1 MFEDQSEIVFTV
13 IASSIMLLII
23 ISFIIIMLFIH
34 QKRVLRHQKNI
45 AKLKQKYQEEIMRAQ
60 MEMQEET
67 LDYVGRELHD
77 NIGQILSLIK
87 LNLMNAQDQQIH
99 ESRKLI
105 GTAIHDLRNISHTLN
120 LTWTENINLTAFL
133 KNTAKSLQ
141 SSGMYKLKL
150 NLKSELILQNKEDYI
165 LVYRMIQEII
175 QNILKHAEANEI
187 QIFMDE
193 KLLEIKDNGNGF
205 DVKSAYLGTGIKNL
219 KARASLIGS
228 DLEVESDLNKG
239 SIFRIT
245 INEGNYA
252 N

>member
-1 MFEDQSEIVFTV
+1 
-13 IASSIMLLII
+13 
-23 ISFIIIMLFIH
+23 MLFIH

-87 LNLMNAQDQQIH
+87 LNLMNAQDQQIR

-120 LTWTENINLTAFL
+120 LTWTENINLTAFIQ
-133 KNTAKSLQ
+133 NTAKSLE
-141 SSGMYKLKL
+141 SSNKYNLQL
-150 NLKSELILQNKEDYI
+150 NLKSELILKNKEDYI

-175 QNILKHAEANEI
+175 QNILKHAEANQI
-187 QIFMDE
+187 QVFMDE
-193 KLLEIKDNGNGF
+193 KLLEINDNGRGF
-205 DVKSAYLGTGIKNL
+205 DVKTASLGTGIKNI
-219 KARASLIGS
+219 KARASLIGA
-228 DLEVESDLNKG
+228 DLEIKSSQNKG

-245 INEGNYA
+245 INDGKYA

>member
-1 MFEDQSEIVFTV
+1 MFKDQSEIVFTV

-23 ISFIIIMLFIH
+23 ISFIVIMLFIH
-34 QKRVLRHQKNI
+34 QRRVIRHQKNI

-120 LTWTENINLTAFL
+120 LTWTENINLAAFL
-133 KNTAKSLQ
+133 KNTAKSLE
-141 SSGMYKLKL
+141 SSRKYKIKL
-150 NLKSELILQNKEDYI
+150 NLKSDLILQNKEDYI

-175 QNILKHAEANEI
+175 QNILKHAEADEI
-187 QIFMDE
+187 QIYMDDQ
-193 KLLEIKDNGNGF
+193 LLEIKDNGNGF
-205 DVKSAYLGTGIKNL
+205 DVKSASLGTGIKNI
-219 KARASLIGS
+219 KARASLIGA
-228 DLEVESDLNKG
+228 DLIIESTYNKG

-245 INEGNYA
+245 INNKKHEN
-252 N
+252 

>member
-13 IASSIMLLII
+13 IVSSIMLLII

-87 LNLMNAQDQQIH
+87 LNLMNAQDQQIR

-120 LTWTENINLTAFL
+120 LTWTENINLTAFIQ
-133 KNTAKSLQ
+133 NTAKSLE
-141 SSGMYKLKL
+141 SSNKYNLQL
-150 NLKSELILQNKEDYI
+150 NLKSELILKNKEDYI

-175 QNILKHAEANEI
+175 QNILKHAEANQI
-187 QIFMDE
+187 QVFMDE
-193 KLLEIKDNGNGF
+193 KLLEINDNGRGF
-205 DVKSAYLGTGIKNL
+205 DVKTASLGTGIKNI
-219 KARASLIGS
+219 KARASLIGA
-228 DLEVESDLNKG
+228 DLEIKSSQNKG

-245 INEGNYA
+245 INDGKYA

>member
-23 ISFIIIMLFIH
+23 ISFIVIMLFIH

-45 AKLKQKYQEEIMRAQ
+45 AQLKQKYQEEIMRAQ

-67 LDYVGRELHD
+67 LDYIGKELHD

-87 LNLMNAQDQQIH
+87 LNLMNAQDEQIH

-133 KNTAKSLQ
+133 KNIAKSLE
-141 SSGMYKLKL
+141 SSGKYKTKL
-150 NLKSELILQNKEDYI
+150 NLKSDLILQNKEDYI

-193 KLLEIKDNGNGF
+193 ILLKIQDNGKGF
-205 DVKSAYLGTGIKNL
+205 DAKSVSLGTGIKNL
-219 KARASLIGS
+219 KARASLIGA
-228 DLEVESDLNKG
+228 DLEIESTQNKE
-239 SIFRIT
+239 SIFKII
-245 INEGNYA
+245 INNKTHEN
-252 N
+252 